1 MRNIYFALAIVLTLL
16 MACEPEI
23 PMVTSGLENSYAIE
37 RMKAL
42 RLHPEYSGERYE
54 WSMPDTQGHDSI
66 VATTCDYLFI
76 SAHPGVYRLKLQ
88 IIDSITPF
96 THDMVITV
104 WEEELA

>member
-1 MRNIYFALAIVLTLL
+1 MKKIYFALAIVLTFL

-23 PMVTSGLENSYAIE
+23 PMVTSGLAKSYAIE

-54 WSMPDTQGHDSI
+54 WSMLDSQGNDSI
-66 VATTCDYLFI
+66 VATTRDFLFI

-88 IIDSITPF
+88 IIDSSNP
-96 THDMVITV
+96 
-104 WEEELA
+104 